1 MLKLYGVPYVYGYY
15 VITPRAFIVNLGD
28 MLDRWSNMELHDLGN
43 NQFKFPRTNSTS
55 SSCFRFHYGTSEK
68 NIFVLITR
76 FRNNTSISLLDFIHN
91 CHVANNVR
99 AVFRICMIMISTHHP
114 RERVQLCWH

>member
-55 SSCFRFHYGTSEK
+55 
-68 NIFVLITR
+68 R

-99 AVFRICMIMISTHHP
+99 AVFRIQAVFRICMIMISTHHP